1 MKKHSGPRA
10 PVVALLLCIVWI
22 PGLGLSGPSAA
33 VAQQRP
39 EPTTSPGTA
48 ALFSAVVPGSGQYVQ
63 GQRRAWAYLALET
76 VGWIAY
82 FDRRAAGADYRDRY
96 RDFAWLEARLQSTTR
111 IDGDF
116 DYYETLT
123 KWQRSGRFD
132 AQPSTPG
139 VQPEADAATFN
150 GAIWARASRLFIPDG
165 VSVPESDPRYQQALD
180 YYRERAYGPELL
192 WDWTGTGDAQD
203 EYASLIRASDQR
215 FRQATNV
222 LGLVVANHLVSMA
235 DAFVSARIP
244 HTTMRSGVLPT
255 SFGGG
260 PVWTTR
266 VEVRAPW

>member
-22 PGLGLSGPSAA
+22 PGLGLSDPSAA
-33 VAQQRP
+33 GAQQRP
-39 EPTTSPGTA
+39 EPTTRPGTV

-96 RDFAWLEARLQSTTR
+96 RDFAWLEARIQSTTR
-111 IDGDF
+111 VDGDF

-132 AQPSTPG
+132 AQPSIPG

-244 HTTMRSGVLPT
+244 RTTVRSGVLPT